1 MSSHRCLRLLCR
13 LLVASIVLLT
23 SMLGVA
29 QEVSAGSGQRTA
41 SAEIAADFSIA
52 WLEPQGIN
60 IVDLVGEVPEAYL
73 KGATIASAT
82 GYGIVT
88 YESGARNGD
97 VVTVTA
103 RAATRF
109 NDHGDWN
116 ATVFGCLGQPAYSD
130 QMGSVSPA
138 TTMRALEQG
147 RDVTREI
154 QWMRYVPAGKRQP
167 TVNPRQSEG
176 GAGYRYSETQS
187 LLSTFTSD
195 GQLVLP
201 ANMGCS
207 LIIPSKNYPVL
218 TLVFTARAPQV
229 VDVPVLSSE
238 KITFKSYLGPGN
250 AGYLNSLRDQL
261 YGAGYP
267 NRADNF
273 TIHPP
278 DGADYF
284 FVNYPA
290 MPADPYTET
299 LVNPMDNVGRPSSG
313 TYRSVLAPGLSV
325 DHVNSMGLPLNGHWQ
340 DIDQADGT
348 WLRHSSDSWQV
359 ASPEY
364 FLPPGV
370 PYDPC
375 MTHGGCS
382 GELLSRVYNT
392 SASMQVV
399 YLAVAH
405 IDGVLERLPVQ
416 MVGSG
421 YSAQAV
427 AASTA
432 SAAAVPAA
440 PKPYRLFLP
449 STNQT
454 VPVKPPEDT
463 SGCSQ
468 NGGCGWFTSDGRMV
482 DYIPLP

>member
-1 MSSHRCLRLLCR
+1 MAQGISADSGHRTT
-13 LLVASIVLLT
+13 SI
-23 SMLGVA
+23 
-29 QEVSAGSGQRTA
+29 ETA
-41 SAEIAADFSIA
+41 VDFSIA

-82 GYGIVT
+82 GYGVVT

-116 ATVFGCLGQPAYSD
+116 ATVFGCLGQPPYSD

-138 TTMRALEQG
+138 TTLRAFEQG

-207 LIIPSKNYPVL
+207 FIIPSKNYPVL
-218 TLVFTARAPQV
+218 TLVFTARTPQV
-229 VDVPVLSSE
+229 VDVQVLSSQ
-238 KITFKSYLGPGN
+238 KIAFKSYLGPGH
-250 AGYLNSLRDQL
+250 AGHLGSLRDQL

-273 TIHPP
+273 AIHPP
-278 DGADYF
+278 AGADYF
-284 FVNYPA
+284 FVNYPT

-299 LVNPMDNVGRPSSG
+299 LANPMDNVGRPSSG
-313 TYRSVLAPGLSV
+313 TYRAVIGPGLSV
-325 DHVNSMGLPLNGHWQ
+325 DHVNTMGLPLRGHWQ
-340 DIDQADGT
+340 DIDQADGS
-348 WLRHSSDSWQV
+348 WLRYCTDSWSL

-370 PYDPC
+370 AYDPC

-382 GELLSRVYNT
+382 RELLSRVYDT
-392 SASMQVV
+392 PASMQVV
-399 YLAVAH
+399 YLRVSH
-405 IDGVLERLPVQ
+405 IANALERLPVQ

-421 YSAQAV
+421 YRGQA
-427 AASTA
+427 AAELAA
-432 SAAAVPAA
+432 SAATSPAA
-440 PKPYRLFLP
+440 AKPYRTFLP
-449 STNQT
+449 SANRT
-454 VPVKPPEDT
+454 VPTAPPEDT

-468 NGGCGWFTSDGRMV
+468 NGGCGWFTADGRMV
-482 DYIPLP
+482 DYIPVP